1 MNETEINNCSFNI
14 GYLKRKPRELKDN
27 TIWTEKNKKLQNEK
41 NKLRL
46 KICTSLPLTS
56 FEEILVHQN
65 EYSMRRDNNITWRN
79 IGSSKRVFYEER

>member
-1 MNETEINNCSFNI
+1 MNEKEINNCSFNI

-27 TIWTEKNKKLQNEK
+27 TIWTEKYKKLWKLQNEK

-65 EYSMRRDNNITWRN
+65 EYSMRRDNNIT
-79 IGSSKRVFYEER
+79 